1 MAKRPH
7 EDDMDMETIRREIST
22 LNNRMSEV
30 LTILGGSAAYD
41 VRGMRA
47 DVKDLK
53 NDVIQIKNEMEK
65 IKREATDREK
75 QRGFLSIKL
84 ETVPQ
89 KIAGFVAFIAVILT
103 MLQSLKTLFTQE
115 P

>member
-1 MAKRPH
+1 MGKRPH
-7 EDDMDMETIRREIST
+7 DDDMDMETIRREIST
-22 LNNRMSEV
+22 LNNRMTEV

-65 IKREATDREK
+65 IKREATDRES
-75 QRGFLSIKL
+75 RRNFLNLK
-84 ETVPQ
+84 TVPQ
-89 KIAGFVAFIAVILT
+89 KVAGFVAFLAVILT
-103 MLQSLKTLFTQE
+103 MIQSIRALFTVQ